1 MEIKEYYNKI
11 KELQLDGT
19 LNKIR
24 EEIRLHD
31 KYEIAKRYQDSHYK
45 MQTIHFLDRL
55 MILLDADPKL
65 GDQISYYYWEL
76 LVKDKEFRKSKDE
89 YDNYVK
95 DIELSERKEM
105 FSGITTTK
113 ETVQEARDLIEKFL
127 KNL

>member
-31 KYEIAKRYQDSHYK
+31 KSEIAKRYQDSNYK

-95 DIELSERKEM
+95 DIEASELKEM
-105 FSGITTTK
+105 FSGINTTK
-113 ETVQEARDLIEKFL
+113 ERVQEARDLIEKFL

>member
-31 KYEIAKRYQDSHYK
+31 KTEITKHYQDPNYK
-45 MQTIHFLDRL
+45 MQTMHFLDRL

-95 DIELSERKEM
+95 DIEASELKEM

-113 ETVQEARDLIEKFL
+113 ERVQEARDLIEKFL